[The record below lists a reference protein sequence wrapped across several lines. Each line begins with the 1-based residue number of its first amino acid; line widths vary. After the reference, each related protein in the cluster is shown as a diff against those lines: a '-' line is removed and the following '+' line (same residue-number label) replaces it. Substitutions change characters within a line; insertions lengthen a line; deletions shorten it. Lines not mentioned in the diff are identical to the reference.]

1 MQLTIFKRTFTSTLA
16 IAATA
21 GSALIAQEPA
31 RTPVPA
37 AAPAAATTPAS
48 TPPTAPAPLAASA
61 PVATPLPIT
70 AAYTPHRVY
79 DTKRNRFIDLETMIA
94 AIARADAA
102 FLGEFH
108 DDPGTHRLQ
117 RAILEGTARRREG
130 KIVLSLEMF
139 ERDVQPRMNA
149 YLANEID
156 EPTFLASSR
165 PWPNYNADYRPLVEF
180 AKERNWPVV
189 GGNIPRRIA
198 SIVSRRG
205 VIAIDSLPAADR
217 PFAAAENSCPR
228 DDYFKKFDAVMGD
241 MSAHGMR
248 PSPEERTMMVSRMYE
263 AQCAKDEAMGESI
276 AVAMTEHNTLVIHA
290 NGAFHSDYRLGT
302 VERVRRRA
310 PRAKMIVVTFSPIAD
325 LDTANGRE
333 KRKMGD
339 YVVFTLAPQRP

>member
-1 MQLTIFKRTFTSTLA
+1 MDSTNLFRAIRFGFVCAGIGAASPLA
-16 IAATA
+16 AQSPAATTPSSAPVSAPARPAATA
-21 GSALIAQEPA
+21 G
-31 RTPVPA
+31 A
-37 AAPAAATTPAS
+37 AAV
-48 TPPTAPAPLAASA
+48 APA
-61 PVATPLPIT
+61 T
-70 AAYTPHRVY
+70 YTPHRVY
-79 DTKRNRFIDLETMIA
+79 DTKRKRFVDLETMIA

-180 AKERNWPVV
+180 AKEKGWPVV
-189 GGNIPRRIA
+189 GGNVPRRIA
-198 SIVSRRG
+198 SLVSRRG
-205 VIAIDSLPAADR
+205 LRAIDSLPAADR
-217 PFAAAENSCPR
+217 PFAAAANSCPR
-228 DDYFKKFDAVMGD
+228 DDYFERFDEVMGD
-241 MSAHGMR
+241 MRAHGMT
-248 PSPEERTMMVSRMYE
+248 PTPEERASMVGGMYE
-263 AQCAKDEAMGESI
+263 AQCVKDEAMGESI
-276 AVAMTEHNTLVIHA
+276 ANAMTEHNTLVIHA

-302 VERVRRRA
+302 VARVRRRA
-310 PRAKMIVVTFSPIAD
+310 PRAKMIVVTFAPVAD
-325 LDTANGRE
+325 LDAANGRE

-339 YVVFTLAPQRP
+339 YVVFTLAPRRP

>member
-1 MQLTIFKRTFTSTLA
+1 MSLNLFNRVAASFAVATI
-16 IAATA
+16 A
-21 GSALIAQEPA
+21 GFPASAQS
-31 RTPVPA
+31 PVPTPPPA
-37 AAPAAATTPAS
+37 STPAAATTPAS
-48 TPPTAPAPLAASA
+48 TPPTAAAPAAVVPAAAPLA
-61 PVATPLPIT
+61 

-79 DTKRNRFIDLETMIA
+79 DTKRKRFIDLETMIA

-139 ERDVQPRMNA
+139 ERDVQPRLNA

-156 EPTFLASSR
+156 EPAFLANSR
-165 PWPNYNADYRPLVEF
+165 PWPNYPSDYRPLVEF
-180 AKERNWPVV
+180 AKANQWPVV

-198 SIVSRRG
+198 SQVARRG
-205 VIAIDSLPAADR
+205 LIAIDSLPEADR
-217 PFAAAENSCPR
+217 PFAAASNSCPR

-241 MSAHGMR
+241 MAAHGMR
-248 PSPEERTMMVSRMYE
+248 PSPDERTMMVSRMYE
-263 AQCAKDEAMGESI
+263 SQCAKDEAMGEAI
-276 AVAMTEHNTLVIHA
+276 AAAMTEHNTLVIHA

-310 PRAKMIVVTFSPIAD
+310 PRAKMVVVTFAPVAD
-325 LDTANGRE
+325 LDAANGRE
-333 KRKMGD
+333 KRQMGD

>member
-1 MQLTIFKRTFTSTLA
+1 MPLNLFKRVAVASITV
-16 IAATA
+16 AATA
-21 GSALIAQEPA
+21 GAAISAQTPA
-31 RTPVPA
+31 PT
-37 AAPAAATTPAS
+37 AAPSAATTPAS
-48 TPPTAPAPLAASA
+48 TPPTAAA
-61 PVATPLPIT
+61 PVASATAAAPLV

-79 DTKRNRFIDLETMIA
+79 DTKRKRFVDLETMIA

-139 ERDVQPRMNA
+139 ERDVQPRLNA

-156 EPTFLASSR
+156 EPTFLAASR
-165 PWPNYNADYRPLVEF
+165 PWPNYPSDYRPLVEF
-180 AKERNWPVV
+180 AKANGWPVV

-198 SIVSRRG
+198 SQVSRRG
-205 VIAIDSLPAADR
+205 LIALDSLPAADR
-217 PFAAAENSCPR
+217 PFAAAANSCPR
-228 DDYFKKFDAVMGD
+228 DDYFEKFDGIMGD
-241 MSAHGMR
+241 MSAHGMK
-248 PSPEERTMMVSRMYE
+248 PSPEERATMVSRMYE
-263 AQCAKDEAMGESI
+263 AQCAKDEAMGE
-276 AVAMTEHNTLVIHA
+276 AVAAAMTEHNTLVIHA
-290 NGAFHSDYRLGT
+290 NGAFHSDFRLGT

-310 PRAKMIVVTFSPIAD
+310 PRAKMVVVTFAPVAD
-325 LDTANGRE
+325 LDAANGRE